1 MIGLNLSVCM
11 LIKGITM
18 KKMLLL
24 LCICLLVCSC
34 ENSSELEYLRQVNG
48 TGAAEYFG
56 PWVSIFKDYLFWPY
70 AIIFGLLLS
79 RQGLFPLIGHWGIT
93 ILLFLSYKIDFD
105 PMRAFMLPYYFC
117 MPLLFIPPIK
127 TDKIIGVIV
136 IGAIASLLFLCYKAW
151 VYESFFSW
159 IIDMAG
165 WGIGAYLG
173 FIGFMFITYGR
184 CDHCGHFGLSRMG
197 RTKRFDDAVDH
208 FRFLNADGSDLKDMP
223 DNGEVK
229 NPQEVRCA
237 HCFEP
242 SISATNH

>member
-1 MIGLNLSVCM
+1 M
-11 LIKGITM
+11 GIN
-18 KKMLLL
+18 
-24 LCICLLVCSC
+24 I
-34 ENSSELEYLRQVNG
+34 
-48 TGAAEYFG
+48 
-56 PWVSIFKDYLFWPY
+56 
-70 AIIFGLLLS
+70 
-79 RQGLFPLIGHWGIT
+79 QGLPLLAICHHFRTFVISSRTFSFNWPLGHNNPSIPLIQNRLRPHE
-93 ILLFLSYKIDFD
+93 S
-105 PMRAFMLPYYFC
+105 
-117 MPLLFIPPIK
+117 
-127 TDKIIGVIV
+127 GVIV